1 MKFFTK
7 AALGLCLAASVT
19 TGASAVG
26 WPADYQGVMLQG
38 FYWDSY
44 QDSKWTNL
52 ESQADELSQYFKLI
66 WIPNSGSCGSGN
78 NMGYMPQYWFTNHN
92 SSFGTEAQLL
102 SMIQTYKAKGTG
114 FIADVVINHRN
125 GVTNW
130 ADFPK
135 EEWNGQTWY
144 IGPDGICCNDELA
157 NASGQVKPTGNY
169 DTGENFD
176 GCRDLDHTNA
186 NVQNNCKNYCKAL
199 LEKYGYTGFRYDMVK
214 GYGGQYNKI
223 YNQYS
228 KPQFSVGEYWDGQY
242 DAVAAWIEATGKES
256 AAFDFPGKYAIN
268 EAFHSN
274 DMTKLVWKANGTT
287 DQPAGLIHFGYSQF
301 AVTFVD
307 NHDTYRDGSKFNG
320 NVVAANAFI
329 LMSPGTPCVFLPHYK
344 ANKQAIQTLINIRNS
359 VGIHNNSAV
368 KVLKSSRDCYMAE
381 VTGKKGK
388 AVVKVGSSMDSPTGY
403 SNSDIKASGNGYCV
417 WTKNEVGGGDQPGP
431 NPPVGGDTPSSL
443 YIMGNL
449 AQGSWQTN
457 VGVTMTKS
465 GDKFTANDV
474 ELVAVTGETKAF
486 FTLVTSLGTT
496 GANTEWDMVI
506 NSSDRYGATTK
517 DASITVGGSAPMQLF
532 AAGVDASSAY
542 SWGVEPG
549 KYTVTAD
556 FSNMTVSISK
566 TGDTP
571 NPPTPP
577 TPPVS
582 GNWVYYD
589 NSVTNWATP
598 HIHYW
603 GSTASTWP
611 GVAMTKADGNI
622 WKYEVPEGTTGILF
636 NAGDGDATK
645 TPDMTFVAGHLYDK
659 NGDKGEY
666 ISGGDE
672 PNPPVGGDAPAAL
685 YILGNL
691 DGSQWD
697 TSAGV
702 AMTKEGNTFV
712 AKKVKLVPAAEAID
726 DYCYFTF
733 VTAIG
738 ADWDAVNMGGDRYGA
753 PAKDTPLT
761 PGTESPMT
769 KYTLNVN
776 ASAAESWKIPAGTY
790 DITADFAN
798 MTVKATTST
807 SGVDE
812 VEAADSDI
820 LPIYYNLQGVRVDNP
835 APGLY
840 IVVRGSKVTKEQL
853 R

>member
-7 AALGLCLAASVT
+7 AALGLWLAASVS

-44 QDSKWTNL
+44 QDTKWTNL
-52 ESQADELSQYFKLI
+52 ENQADELSQYFKLI

-169 DTGENFD
+169 DTGDNFD

-228 KPQFSVGEYWDGQY
+228 KPQFSVGEYWDSQY

-268 EAFHSN
+268 EAFHNN

-287 DQPAGLIHFGYSQF
+287 DQPAGMIHFGYSQF

-388 AVVKVGSSMDSPTGY
+388 AVVKVGSSMDSPAGY

-417 WTKNEVGGGDQPGP
+417 WTKTEISGG
-431 NPPVGGDTPSSL
+431 NTGGETGGETGTAPASL
-443 YIMGNL
+443 YILGNL

-496 GANTEWDMVI
+496 GANTEWDRVI
-506 NSSDRYGATTK
+506 NGSDRYGATTK
-517 DASITVGGSAPMQLF
+517 DAPITVGGSAPMQLF

-542 SWGVEPG
+542 SWSVEPG

-556 FSNMTVSISK
+556 FSKMTVSVTK
-566 TGDTP
+566 TG
-571 NPPTPP
+571 
-577 TPPVS
+577 
-582 GNWVYYD
+582 
-589 NSVTNWATP
+589 
-598 HIHYW
+598 
-603 GSTASTWP
+603 
-611 GVAMTKADGNI
+611 
-622 WKYEVPEGTTGILF
+622 E
-636 NAGDGDATK
+636 
-645 TPDMTFVAGHLYDK
+645 
-659 NGDKGEY
+659 
-666 ISGGDE
+666 SGGNE
-672 PNPPVGGDAPAAL
+672 GGEAPSAL

-691 DGSQWD
+691 DGAQWV
-697 TSAGV
+697 TSAGL
-702 AMTKEGNTFV
+702 AMTKEGDNFV
-712 AKKVKLVPAAEAID
+712 AKDVKLVAPAEATD
-726 DYCYFTF
+726 NYCYFTF

-790 DITADFAN
+790 DITANFAN
-798 MTVKATTST
+798 MTVKAVDKT

-812 VEAADSDI
+812 VESAAAIDVT
-820 LPIYYNLQGVRVDNP
+820 PVYYNLQGVRVDNP

-840 IVVRGSKVTKEQL
+840 IVVRGNKVTKEQL